1 MVIHSVGTV
10 IVRFE
15 VLLVKIRLAQIKDSL
30 SIYGLKRIYK
40 LLRRTGSS
48 LETKDGTRSVNVGKI
63 PVTAISQLIDC
74 LLVGRVCGIGTGI
87 TEIFIEQLGIGVR
100 KVSSLGSPDRSLVD
114 LVVKSVAVALKSL
127 DSSLVHCVS
136 LFPIVVAVV
145 VQRTGGEHCHP

>member
-1 MVIHSVGTV
+1 MVIHRVGTV
-10 IVRFE
+10 VVRLE
-15 VLLVKIRLAQIKDSL
+15 VLLVKIRLAQIKDGL
-30 SIYGLKRIYK
+30 AIGGLKRVYK

-48 LETKDGTRSVNVGKI
+48 LVTTDGTWSVNVGKI

-127 DSSLVHCVS
+127 DSSLVHCVG